1 MYHFVQKL
9 DQKDVP
15 VPVQLQLQLQKEE
28 KVWEIK
34 IPYLVFLK
42 TDRSLRIS

>member
-1 MYHFVQKL
+1 MHHFVQKL
-9 DQKDVP
+9 DQKDDP
-15 VPVQLQLQLQKEE
+15 VPVQLQKEE